1 MSESK
6 VIYAHVYNP
15 RESLFKGNRNDKAQL
30 FTVSCSNS
38 ENCGLFKRGECCRI
52 GTFGSRCPYGTNG
65 HKNGYTPK
73 ARAFSQWILDNKA
86 KYSYLTKPSLTS
98 PKKIMT
104 VIDGYVYLPYPHM
117 NLNDKVPFLEKG
129 SLFNHGSDFI
139 KTDDFTIENI
149 VKICSYRPQALMGG
163 EIKSYQD
170 ESVPLFLLHLREQFK
185 ELYEQLVETYPRAA
199 EILSKHTNVGR
210 KARLG
215 SLTPNVGTF
224 NETSSSKVEAH
235 WVWDGEYLTSVDKK
249 TSFLIVYNFSE
260 IRIKPSLDAVV
271 TITDEAQVNESTIFE
286 S

>member
-1 MSESK
+1 
-6 VIYAHVYNP
+6 
-15 RESLFKGNRNDKAQL
+15 
-30 FTVSCSNS
+30 
-38 ENCGLFKRGECCRI
+38 
-52 GTFGSRCPYGTNG
+52 
-65 HKNGYTPK
+65 
-73 ARAFSQWILDNKA
+73 
-86 KYSYLTKPSLTS
+86 
-98 PKKIMT
+98 
-104 VIDGYVYLPYPHM
+104 
-117 NLNDKVPFLEKG
+117 
-129 SLFNHGSDFI
+129 
-139 KTDDFTIENI
+139 
-149 VKICSYRPQALMGG
+149 MGG